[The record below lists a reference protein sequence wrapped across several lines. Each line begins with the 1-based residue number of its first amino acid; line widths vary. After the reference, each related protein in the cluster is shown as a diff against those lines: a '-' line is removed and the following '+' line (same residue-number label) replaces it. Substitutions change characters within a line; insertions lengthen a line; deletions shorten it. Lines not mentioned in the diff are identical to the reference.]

1 MHELRDVMI
10 HHALTIAH
18 AQSTVSSIWP
28 PARPIPLQVGGLAAV
43 KPTAISVGITE
54 ADVVTRVAHH
64 AKTNAFQLGQLF
76 GSNRYCP
83 ATLPHACCTTRRTT
97 ECGGLTEAMQPQCA
111 VWHRWECWK
120 IAHGT
125 LVVPGRRAAI
135 GVWWSRQGIRAR
147 LNWGPNP
154 PIWAMEAEITCSILP
169 YSGV

>member
-125 LVVPGRRAAI
+125 LVVPWTESSNRRLVVQA
-135 GVWWSRQGIRAR
+135 RDQGQAQ
-147 LNWGPNP
+147 LGSQSPN
-154 PIWAMEAEITCSILP
+154 LGDGGGN
-169 YSGV
+169 YL